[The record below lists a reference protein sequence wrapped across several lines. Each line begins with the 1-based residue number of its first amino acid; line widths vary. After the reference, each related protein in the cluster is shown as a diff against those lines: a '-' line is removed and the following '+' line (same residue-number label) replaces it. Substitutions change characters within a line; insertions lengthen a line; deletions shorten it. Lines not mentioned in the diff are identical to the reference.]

1 MIIGIVENGVLIV
14 ITLNQIIREKQMNG
28 YYCMY
33 ILSLINVLCI
43 TALSL
48 NHFLRGLEDWYLIAI
63 LLIPAILMVRCMDNI
78 E

>member
-1 MIIGIVENGVLIV
+1 
-14 ITLNQIIREKQMNG
+14 MNG

-43 TALSL
+43 TSLSL
-48 NHFLRGLEDWYLIAI
+48 NLALRGLDDWYLIAI
-63 LLIPAILMVRCMDNI
+63 LLIPAFLMVKCMDNI

>member
-1 MIIGIVENGVLIV
+1 
-14 ITLNQIIREKQMNG
+14 MNG

-48 NHFLRGLEDWYLIAI
+48 NHLLRGLEDWFLIAL
-63 LLIPAILMVRCMDNI
+63 LLIPAILMLKSMDNL

>member
-1 MIIGIVENGVLIV
+1 
-14 ITLNQIIREKQMNG
+14 MNG

-48 NHFLRGLEDWYLIAI
+48 NHALRGLDDWYLIAI
-63 LLIPAILMVRCMDNI
+63 LLIPAILMVKCMDNI